1 MATHYARP
9 FPHWGRPS
17 MNVGSRERKLS
28 LGLGVGLA
36 LASLFAPRGRA
47 RRALATTGA
56 SLAMRGAAGWCPVYA
71 ATGVARSLSARTT
84 GRSRD
89 SRRALSG
96 SRGLNVRDRITIR
109 RDAGTVYR
117 YWRRL
122 ENLPRLIDH
131 LESVVQHDETYSR
144 WVARGPFGLR
154 VEWEA
159 QIINEI
165 PNRLIAWRS
174 LEEADMV
181 SAGSVHFRE
190 TPLGTEVTVSMQY
203 APPAG
208 KPGAAL
214 AWFFGETPAQ
224 QLREGLER
232 LQQELESDSDS
243 GERAEQSIES
253 KPEAFAGSD

>member
-1 MATHYARP
+1 MATHYARTV
-9 FPHWGRPS
+9 PHWGRTS
-17 MNVGSRERKLS
+17 VNVGPRERKLS
-28 LGLGVGLA
+28 VGLGVGLA
-36 LASLFAPRGRA
+36 LASMFAPRGRA
-47 RRALATTGA
+47 RRTLATTGA
-56 SLAMRGAAGWCPVYA
+56 SLAIRGAAGWCPVYA
-71 ATGVARSLSARTT
+71 ATGVD
-84 GRSRD
+84 RSRPRPR
-89 SRRALSG
+89 RRAGDPRSALAG

-117 YWRRL
+117 FWRRL

-131 LESVVQHDETYSR
+131 LESVVQQDETYSH

-154 VEWEA
+154 VEWNAE
-159 QIINEI
+159 IINEI
-165 PNRLIAWRS
+165 PNRLLAWQSR
-174 LEEADMV
+174 EGADLV

-232 LQQELESDSDS
+232 LQQELESNSPLAS
-243 GERAEQSIES
+243 GGSADRPREVLS
-253 KPEAFAGSD
+253 GSD